1 MRLALIALL
10 CLACKGDKNPA
21 DSGAGTDGGSQPSVP
36 FSDCDPLVPTAC
48 GYPFP
53 STFAMVE
60 DPTTQTGWRINLGP
74 TTMPANVA
82 GEHPTPTFWNERDG
96 WTVGGPAMVHVPGV
110 SLTGLNGVDDL
121 EASLAD
127 GSRSLLLDL
136 DTGERVAH
144 WVERDVRL
152 GDSEDSVLL
161 LRPAGPLDYGHRYL
175 VAYRDLEDAGGNT
188 LQPTEGF
195 VALRDDTRTGDP
207 DLDQRLDTY
216 NDLVFPALEAEGWSR
231 AEVQIAWDF
240 VTASF
245 DGISRQGMAARDR
258 ALAATEDGIAYTVT
272 SVDEAPN
279 ESTAFRI
286 KGTFTAPLMTE
297 EDDIGTVLTRDAE
310 GLPFVNGT
318 TDVPFTIVV
327 PNSLV
332 EEARPGALVQ
342 YGHGLLGGQGEVHSG
357 YLAEMADRYGWIVF
371 AVDWTGMKSADS
383 IGIAAAI
390 LSDFGRMAMVPER
403 SIQGFVEAELAM
415 RLMRREM
422 LEEPLLQV
430 EDADGRTVSLIDPEQ
445 RHYYGNSQGGILGAA
460 YTSFSTQIERGV
472 LGVPGGPYSLL
483 LTRSTGFNSFLD
495 LFTSQWPDPKDISL
509 LVGLIQTLW
518 DSGEG
523 IGYAHA
529 ARDGLIPGVPDKQVL
544 LHVAQGDKQVTPL
557 GAHVYARGFGA
568 DLVEDPYQPVYGL
581 ETVASGTVGSGI
593 VEFDYGLVIPDTNVP
608 PPDDNDDSHEW
619 PRRDRA
625 GQDQIDR
632 FFRTGELVHF
642 CDGPCGEPD
651 RGESAR

>member
-1 MRLALIALL
+1 
-10 CLACKGDKNPA
+10 
-21 DSGAGTDGGSQPSVP
+21 
-36 FSDCDPLVPTAC
+36 
-48 GYPFP
+48 
-53 STFAMVE
+53 MVE

-96 WTVGGPAMVHVPGV
+96 WTVGGPAMVHLPGV

-136 DTGERVAH
+136 ETGERVAH

-245 DGISRQGMAARDR
+245 DGISRQGLAARDR

-297 EDDIGTVLTRDAE
+297 EDDIEPCSRGQRPALRQR
-310 GLPFVNGT
+310 NHRRS
-318 TDVPFTIVV
+318 FTIVV
-327 PNSLV
+327 PNS
-332 EEARPGALVQ
+332 
-342 YGHGLLGGQGEVHSG
+342 S
-357 YLAEMADRYGWIVF
+357 W
-371 AVDWTGMKSADS
+371 
-383 IGIAAAI
+383 
-390 LSDFGRMAMVPER
+390 
-403 SIQGFVEAELAM
+403 
-415 RLMRREM
+415 RR
-422 LEEPLLQV
+422 
-430 EDADGRTVSLIDPEQ
+430 
-445 RHYYGNSQGGILGAA
+445 
-460 YTSFSTQIERGV
+460 
-472 LGVPGGPYSLL
+472 
-483 LTRSTGFNSFLD
+483 
-495 LFTSQWPDPKDISL
+495 PDPA
-509 LVGLIQTLW
+509 LW
-518 DSGEG
+518 CSTVT
-523 IGYAHA
+523 AWA
-529 ARDGLIPGVPDKQVL
+529 ARAKSTRL
-544 LHVAQGDKQVTPL
+544 
-557 GAHVYARGFGA
+557 
-568 DLVEDPYQPVYGL
+568 
-581 ETVASGTVGSGI
+581 
-593 VEFDYGLVIPDTNVP
+593 
-608 PPDDNDDSHEW
+608 
-619 PRRDRA
+619 PRRDGRP
-625 GQDQIDR
+625 IRLDR
-632 FFRTGELVHF
+632 LRRRL
-642 CDGPCGEPD
+642 DGHEE
-651 RGESAR
+651 R